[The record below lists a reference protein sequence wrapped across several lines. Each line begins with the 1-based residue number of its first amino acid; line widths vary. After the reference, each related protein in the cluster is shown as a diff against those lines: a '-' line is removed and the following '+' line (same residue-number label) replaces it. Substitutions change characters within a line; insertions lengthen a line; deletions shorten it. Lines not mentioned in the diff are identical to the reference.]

1 MKRKLLTSILG
12 CSMAA
17 VIGLSAAGCGAP
29 GEAQAQSYVSLDINP
44 AIELTL
50 DANNKV
56 ISAYGANEDGQ
67 VLLYG
72 EVSVVGLNV
81 EAAVEKITDLA
92 VEYGFIDEDNKVVGT
107 SVSSKTDALAAD
119 LLSKINAKVTATADK
134 AGITVTTDAD
144 GAWSLIRK
152 FNAFKEDH
160 PNAANLTISEFKL
173 AVAASETGEISLE
186 AAVELDDTAL
196 IKMINDAHKGVKEY
210 ATKAYEKAKADA
222 EAVYNEA
229 VTALTDS
236 VYNFVVTSDD
246 DGVILGA
253 NYNALNLAA
262 VALDSAAGAIAFA
275 QDIRLNQ
282 TDLTIPATGIAIA
295 LGVSIDEL
303 KNNDGKVTLES
314 IYDYIDLLYKN
325 GDITDTELES
335 ESIKKM
341 IETAENTV
349 QTVIDG
355 TVNAV
360 KASISASVKLIA
372 DGKTIPGVDT
382 TDGLTVEEIRTL
394 ADYAEVAAKAY
405 LKRLESA
412 LDADELKAINQ
423 LKSAIGNQMQTA
435 KATMES
441 AIAQA
446 KTTAGNRLADLK
458 AALETNDAA

>member
-17 VIGLSAAGCGAP
+17 VIGLSAVGCGAP

-107 SVSSKTDALAAD
+107 SVSSKTDALATD

-152 FNAFKEDH
+152 FNAFKEEH

-222 EAVYNEA
+222 EAAYDKA
-229 VTALTDS
+229 VTALTDC
-236 VYNFVVTSDD
+236 VYNLVVTSDD

-253 NYNALNLAA
+253 NYNKLNLAA
-262 VALDSAAGAIAFA
+262 VALDSAADAIAFA

-282 TDLTIPATGIAIA
+282 TDLTIPATGIALA

-325 GDITDTELES
+325 GDITDTQH
-335 ESIKKM
+335 ESIEKK
-341 IETAENTV
+341 IETSENND

-360 KASISASVKLIA
+360 KASISASVELIT

-394 ADYAEVAAKAY
+394 ADYAKVEAKAY
-405 LKRLESA
+405 LKRLEAA
-412 LDADELKAINQ
+412 LDADELKSINQ
-423 LKSAIGNQMQTA
+423 LKSAIESQMQTA
-435 KATMES
+435 KATMED

-446 KTTAGNRLADLK
+446 KTAAETRLAELK

>member
-1 MKRKLLTSILG
+1 
-12 CSMAA
+12 MAA
-17 VIGLSAAGCGAP
+17 VIGLSAVGCGAP

-107 SVSSKTDALAAD
+107 SVSSKTDALATD

-134 AGITVTTDAD
+134 AGITVTTDAN

-152 FNAFKEDH
+152 FNAFKNEH
-160 PNAANLTISEFKL
+160 PDAANLTIAEFKL

-186 AAVELDDTAL
+186 AAVKLDEAAL
-196 IKMINDAHKGVKEY
+196 IKKINDAHKGVKEY

-222 EAVYNEA
+222 EAAYDKA
-229 VTALTDS
+229 VTALTDG
-236 VYNFVVTSDD
+236 VYNLVVTSDD

-262 VALDSAAGAIAFA
+262 VALDSAADAITFA

-303 KNNDGKVTLES
+303 KNSDGKVTLES

-325 GDITDTELES
+325 GDITDAKLES
-335 ESIKKM
+335 IETMIK
-341 IETAENTV
+341 TAENTV

-360 KASISASVKLIA
+360 KAGISASVELIA

-405 LKRLESA
+405 LKRLEAA

-423 LKSAIGNQMQTA
+423 LKSAIENQMQTA

-446 KTTAGNRLADLK
+446 KTTAENRLADLK
-458 AALETNDAA
+458 AAIKTNDAV

>member
-12 CSMAA
+12 CTMAA
-17 VIGLSAAGCGAP
+17 VIGLSAVGCGAP

-107 SVSSKTDALAAD
+107 SVSSKTDALATD

-134 AGITVTTDAD
+134 AGITVTTDAN

-152 FNAFKEDH
+152 FNAFKNEH
-160 PNAANLTISEFKL
+160 PDAANLTIAEFKL

-186 AAVELDDTAL
+186 AAVKLDEAAL
-196 IKMINDAHKGVKEY
+196 IKKINDAHKGVKEY

-222 EAVYNEA
+222 EAAYDKA
-229 VTALTDS
+229 VTALTDG
-236 VYNFVVTSDD
+236 VYNLVVTSDD

-262 VALDSAAGAIAFA
+262 VALDSAADAITFA

-303 KNNDGKVTLES
+303 KNSDGKVTLES

-325 GDITDTELES
+325 GDITDAKLES
-335 ESIKKM
+335 IETMIK
-341 IETAENTV
+341 TAENTV

-360 KASISASVKLIA
+360 KAGISASVELIA

-405 LKRLESA
+405 LKRLEAA

-423 LKSAIGNQMQTA
+423 LKSAIENQMQTA

-446 KTTAGNRLADLK
+446 KTTAENRLADLK
-458 AALETNDAA
+458 AAIKTNDAV